1 MNMHGVLSSSQ
12 KAVSLAQQMVDDHL
26 ATSPSS
32 VKPVY
37 TYSEIITDVKK
48 NNSNQYIADITA
60 YIWDGHRL
68 GLKRATSPAHNL
80 QYLDN

>member
-48 NNSNQYIADITA
+48 KKQPIYSRYNCIHLRWT
-60 YIWDGHRL
+60 
-68 GLKRATSPAHNL
+68 
-80 QYLDN
+80 

>member
-37 TYSEIITDVKK
+37 TYSEIITDVKTTK
-48 NNSNQYIADITA
+48 INI
-60 YIWDGHRL
+60 
-68 GLKRATSPAHNL
+68 
-80 QYLDN
+80 

>member
-1 MNMHGVLSSSQ
+1 MISRAMNTHGVLSSSQ

-26 ATSPSS
+26 AISPSS

-48 NNSNQYIADITA
+48 KQKDNQYIADITA
-60 YIWDGHRL
+60 CI
-68 GLKRATSPAHNL
+68 
-80 QYLDN
+80 